1 MTYVG
6 NVHVSYL
13 LQVATHDSTLV
24 GLGIKL
30 STWAIFVKYLVLGI
44 SGNAYLW

>member
-1 MTYVG
+1 MYM
-6 NVHVSYL
+6 L
-13 LQVATHDSTLV
+13 ATCYKWTHMNSDLV